1 MPLPFTILA
10 LTQLV
15 ARCPAQSLGS
25 VSNEQRTRGGRRPP
39 QNRHRSVGHIWRH
52 DKLGPM
58 GSTSKLCAVA
68 LAEVDSSWQEF
79 DILEGKNGLA
89 SSILWQW
96 ISYAMCGLAD
106 MLSERLL
113 WRTWRPRTAQLPATA
128 MAQTGKSPAKAQ
140 GPPIQHKRNRVRT
153 RT

>member
-1 MPLPFTILA
+1 
-10 LTQLV
+10 
-15 ARCPAQSLGS
+15 
-25 VSNEQRTRGGRRPP
+25 
-39 QNRHRSVGHIWRH
+39 
-52 DKLGPM
+52 M

-153 RT
+153 RTWWSRAVTLVAPSNISPFAPKGSSGVYWVAGETPPICSPRGCVETQHE